1 MRKLACLV
9 LVLIFAGIIVLYFQR
24 QDNSAAVSIEEIEHA
39 PFSPPSQRM
48 RATNSVKN
56 VSGASLTGQQANVG
70 AGVYKPK
77 SLQKGQGS
85 ETVVEIEHGLSRQ
98 LVNTPEMRR
107 GVDRGLLGAITL
119 RVVDSN
125 GRPVQ
130 GAEIYG
136 GCWNYDRNN
145 PPATGLTDEKGEI
158 HFERNCAGD
167 FNFSITKD
175 GFYKT
180 RLRYWFF
187 KNGYDCAKDGRWLPW
202 NPTVEIVLKEKR
214 NPVSMQ
220 RKDRLWLTFPKH
232 QTVGFDVETG
242 DLVEPFGTGK
252 VADLS
257 FWFDSWQYTE
267 PYCYSNC
274 FVVTA
279 ESGATIAAMRKDS
292 FSDFKFAYAPPDSGW
307 VSDLTLGMVR
317 TKDKILSNVALG
329 KEEYWVVAVRRG
341 ERKRFA
347 VVSDFEFGG
356 SDRGTNYCGV
366 LLSYY
371 LNPNPGDT
379 NLEIKGPYP

>member
-1 MRKLACLV
+1 
-9 LVLIFAGIIVLYFQR
+9 
-24 QDNSAAVSIEEIEHA
+24 
-39 PFSPPSQRM
+39 M

>member
-1 MRKLACLV
+1 MRKLIYLV
-9 LVLIFAGIIVLYFQR
+9 LVFLFAGFIIFSCRRQNIPVVL
-24 QDNSAAVSIEEIEHA
+24 SIEDKEHT
-39 PFSPPSQRM
+39 PFSSPFRKI
-48 RATNSVKN
+48 RANNGMEN
-56 VSGASLTGQQANVG
+56 VSGASLTGQQGNVG
-70 AGVYKPK
+70 SGVYKPK
-77 SLQKGQGS
+77 SLQVGQGS
-85 ETVVEIEHGLSRQ
+85 ETVVEIEHGLSKQ
-98 LVNTPEMRR
+98 LVDTPEMRR
-107 GVDRGLLGAITL
+107 GVDQGLRGSITL
-119 RVVDSN
+119 RVVDSS
-125 GRPVQ
+125 GYPVQ

-136 GCWNYDRNN
+136 GFWNHDRNN

-202 NPTVEIVLKEKR
+202 NPTVEIVLKDKR

-252 VADLS
+252 VADMS

-279 ESGATIAAMRKDS
+279 ENGATIAAMRKDS

-307 VSDLTLGMVR
+307 VSDLTLGMIR

-341 ERKRFA
+341 DIKRFA

>member
-1 MRKLACLV
+1 MRKMIYLV
-9 LVLIFAGIIVLYFQR
+9 LVFLLAGFIIFSYRR
-24 QDNSAAVSIEEIEHA
+24 QNIPVAVSIEEIEHA

-56 VSGASLTGQQANVG
+56 VSGASLTGQQANIG

-136 GCWNYDRNN
+136 GFWNYDRNN